1 MNHHLCRF
9 TLSRVIPILWL
20 FALFGIG
27 PWSGNEAELRAQDDP
42 EQEVNEPSSPVGSAE
57 SSTPL
62 GSNWS
67 ADLADLL
74 RPSVVEVSYLGREG
88 KPEGVGTGVVI
99 DSERGLIA
107 TNLHV
112 IGEAREIVVKTED
125 GQLPQVQQVW
135 ASDPQLDLAILKVR
149 ANDLIA
155 LELGDSE
162 KVRDGQ
168 PVLAIG
174 NPHGLRNSV
183 VAGVSSGKR
192 TLDGKKLIQL
202 AMPIEPGNSG
212 GPLVTQD
219 GKLVGIVSL
228 KSNVT
233 DNLGFAVEVNQLKE
247 LLERP
252 NSIDIDRW
260 LTIGALDTN
269 EWTLLGGATWRQR
282 GGLIIAEGLGE
293 GFGGR
298 SLCLTTQTALE
309 VPFEIAVDV
318 RLDDESGAAGLVF
331 SSDGGDLHYGFYPSQ
346 SALRFSRFEGPT
358 VFQWNVVQQQQSPH
372 YREGEWNQLKVRCEQ
387 EGQFICSVNDRVVFE
402 IQDRR
407 LKGTRIGMAK
417 FRDTRA
423 QFRGFQ
429 VADAI
434 PSRLPSPELKQR
446 LLTEIGT
453 LPSWREMKSDALQD
467 LQGESLAAQGLL
479 EQQARSLEE
488 QAAELRRVSQRLH
501 LSDCLE
507 GLQQVLDS
515 KESDPLIRGALWIAR
530 IDDPDLVM
538 DAYQNRLQKIK
549 EELLGRIDPQM
560 SAAQRLAQLNEYLF
574 QENGFH
580 GSRTDYYH
588 RANSYLNRVIDDR
601 EGIPL
606 TLSILYREL
615 ASAVGVEMQGIGL
628 PGHFL
633 LQWTDQDDETHW
645 IDAFEK
651 GRELE
656 RDEVVQLG
664 VQATGFWD
672 DEFLA
677 VVDSRQMLIRLLSNL
692 RGIAES
698 ERSMDDLEKYV
709 EALLILEP
717 ESAAYRGMRAVVRYE
732 NGRLAAALE
741 DLDWVLENPPPGI
754 DISTVMQMRQQF
766 AERLD
771 LERDAAQGAVKE
783 DD

>member
-1 MNHHLCRF
+1 MIHPFRQPASMRLCM
-9 TLSRVIPILWL
+9 LPWL
-20 FALFGIG
+20 VAPMLLLGSAWKG
-27 PWSGNEAELRAQDDP
+27 PQLRAQDDSV
-42 EQEVNEPSSPVGSAE
+42 QDADDASSPSGNTTQA
-57 SSTPL
+57 TPL
-62 GSNWS
+62 HSNWS

-74 RPSVVEVSYLGREG
+74 RPSIVEVSYLGREG
-88 KPEGVGTGVVI
+88 KPEGIGTGVVI
-99 DSERGLIA
+99 DSEQGLIA

-149 ANDLIA
+149 ANGLIA
-155 LELGDSE
+155 LRLGDSDD
-162 KVRDGQ
+162 VRDGQ

-192 TLDGKKLIQL
+192 VMDGKKLIQL

-247 LLERP
+247 LLARP

-260 LTIGALDTN
+260 LTIGALDGE
-269 EWTLLGGATWRQR
+269 EWEILGGATWRQQ
-282 GGLIIAEGLGE
+282 GGMIIAEGLGE

-298 SLCLTTQTALE
+298 SLCLTKEAALQ
-309 VPFEIAVDV
+309 VPFELAVDV
-318 RLDDESGAAGLVF
+318 RLDDEAGAAGLVF
-331 SSDGGDLHYGFYPSQ
+331 SSDGGDRHYGFYPSQ

-372 YREGEWNQLKVRCEQ
+372 YRQGEWNRLKVRCEE
-387 EGQFICSVNDRVVFE
+387 EGQFICMVNDRVVFK

-407 LKGTRIGMAK
+407 LQGTRIGVAK

-423 QFRGFQ
+423 QFRNFQ
-429 VADAI
+429 VAGSI
-434 PSRLPSPELKQR
+434 PSRLPGPELEQR
-446 LLTEIGT
+446 LLDQIGT
-453 LPSWREMKSDALQD
+453 LPSWRELRADALQD
-467 LQGESLAAQGLL
+467 FRGESLAAQALL
-479 EQQARSLEE
+479 ERQARLLET
-488 QAAELRRVSQRLH
+488 QAAELRKVRQQLH
-501 LSDCLE
+501 LNDCLA
-507 GLQQVLDS
+507 GLRQVIES
-515 KESDPLIRGALWIAR
+515 KELDPLIPGALWIAR
-530 IDDPDLVM
+530 IDDPDLSMV
-538 DAYQNRLQKIK
+538 AYQKRLQKIK
-549 EELLGRIDPQM
+549 EELRGRIETNM
-560 SAAQRLAQLNEYLF
+560 TARERLAELNEYLF

-588 RANSYLNRVIDDR
+588 RANSYLNRVLDDR

-615 ASAVGVEMQGIGL
+615 AAALGVEMQGIGL

-633 LQWTDQDDETHW
+633 LQWTDPEGENHW
-645 IDAFEK
+645 IDAFEN
-651 GRELE
+651 GRELP
-656 RDEVVQLG
+656 RDEVVKLG
-664 VQATGFWD
+664 VQAAGYWD
-672 DEFLA
+672 EEFLA
-677 VVDSRQMLIRLLSNL
+677 SVDSRQMLIRLLSNL

-698 ERSMDDLEKYV
+698 ERSMEDLEKYV
-709 EALLILEP
+709 EALLVLEP
-717 ESAAYRGMRAVVRYE
+717 DSVAFRGMRAVVRFE

-741 DLDWVLENPPPGI
+741 DLDWVVQNPPPGI
-754 DISTVMQMRQQF
+754 DLSTVLRMRQQF
-766 AERLD
+766 AERLE
-771 LERDAAQGAVKE
+771 LERGADGESVE
-783 DD
+783 D